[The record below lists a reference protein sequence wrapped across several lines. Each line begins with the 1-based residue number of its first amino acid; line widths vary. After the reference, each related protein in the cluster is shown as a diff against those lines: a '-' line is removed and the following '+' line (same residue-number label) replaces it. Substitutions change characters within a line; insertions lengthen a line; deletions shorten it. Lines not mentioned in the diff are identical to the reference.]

1 MIFMIQWRIIKKL
14 FHFSWNCSGKSKTNI
29 SLSTQR
35 LGNITQWLFDFVC
48 HWQQNLHQRMMNWE
62 TRIFLY
68 DLAGE
73 HLVITTVSD
82 EPSSNRKIYWMHE
95 QMRNTDNS
103 AVVLRTINF
112 YSPGRYIWFFPDPP
126 YLTKSARNCIAH
138 SGRSIYLFN
147 KSNKMTTNWLLY
159 RIL

>member
-1 MIFMIQWRIIKKL
+1 M
-14 FHFSWNCSGKSKTNI
+14 
-29 SLSTQR
+29 
-35 LGNITQWLFDFVC
+35 
-48 HWQQNLHQRMMNWE
+48 
-62 TRIFLY
+62 
-68 DLAGE
+68 
-73 HLVITTVSD
+73 ITTVSD

-112 YSPGRYIWFFPDPP
+112 YSPGRYIWFFADPT

-147 KSNKMTTNWLLY
+147 KSNKMTTN
-159 RIL
+159 